1 MAPRH
6 VTSARQARAGH
17 PMPAR
22 RSAYR
27 PAAVRPGRGGRSR
40 RPPAPAPGAVRAT
53 VAEAADEAD
62 ELGQAEAE
70 RERDDEIDRELDH
83 VRPHP
88 LNVSTATR
96 RAENRPRS
104 RSSGQFRLQR
114 PGVPPR
120 MTTTKGAGMATVRES
135 IDVDQPLQTVYNQ
148 WTQFEEFPSF
158 MEGVEQVT
166 QTDDTHLHWVAEIG
180 GRRHEWDA
188 EITEQVPDQRVAWIS
203 VDGTGTGGI
212 VS

>member
-1 MAPRH
+1 
-6 VTSARQARAGH
+6 
-17 PMPAR
+17 
-22 RSAYR
+22 
-27 PAAVRPGRGGRSR
+27 
-40 RPPAPAPGAVRAT
+40 
-53 VAEAADEAD
+53 
-62 ELGQAEAE
+62 
-70 RERDDEIDRELDH
+70 
-83 VRPHP
+83 
-88 LNVSTATR
+88 
-96 RAENRPRS
+96 
-104 RSSGQFRLQR
+104 
-114 PGVPPR
+114 

-212 VS
+212 VSFEPLDDDRTRVVVEMEYEPQGAVESVGSALGMDDRRVKGDLKRFKQVIEERGGETGAWRGEVHGGRQVPDATVGTQSRASDTELREEAL